1 MLTLSE
7 GIAIA
12 QDSAGRFCLNDLHMA
27 AGGKQKHRPKY
38 WLEGESAKRLIAQ
51 IMTEGGNPPSGNDRN
66 PVSVTKGGLSQGT
79 YVCRELVYA
88 YAMWIS
94 PSFHLRVIRAFDA
107 MASNVA
113 PRAEAAPG
121 LDASLEDTRF
131 VVDAQ
136 GRFLLLPIYYAAGSL
151 GRHRPVHWMTQ
162 PGTRAFFS
170 RMQKRYDFPVCN
182 VIERGLARGTYV
194 ARELVFEY
202 AAWVDP
208 ALMPAVKEAMRRKPM
223 GIVEWE
229 KIASRRLAQK
239 IAAARPRKPTPP
251 VLPAP
256 PVRPVEPMSLQ
267 NIQLAGQVIEFMF
280 DSLNI
285 NNDKAKEVIRD
296 LNKMIN

>member
-1 MLTLSE
+1 MLTLPG
-7 GIAIA
+7 GIAVA

-27 AGGKQKHRPKY
+27 AGGAEKHKPSRWTRTELFNGLISELRPD
-38 WLEGESAKRLIAQ
+38 LALAPIE
-51 IMTEGGNPPSGNDRN
+51 TF
-66 PVSVTKGGLSQGT
+66 KGGSTPGV

-107 MASNVA
+107 MASNVV
-113 PRAEAAPG
+113 PRTEAAPG

-229 KIASRRLAQK
+229 KIVSARLAQK

>member
-1 MLTLSE
+1 MLTLSG
-7 GIAIA
+7 GISVA
-12 QDSAGRFCLNDLHMA
+12 QDQAGRFCLNDLHMA
-27 AGGKQKHRPKY
+27 AGGEKRHGPSY
-38 WLEGESAKRLIAQ
+38 WLDSEQTKALANELTNENTGIPVLTAK
-51 IMTEGGNPPSGNDRN
+51 GRN
-66 PVSVTKGGLSQGT
+66 GGT

-113 PRAEAAPG
+113 PRAETAPG

-131 VVDAQ
+131 VVDDH
-136 GRFLLLPIYYAAGSL
+136 GRFLLLPIYHAAGSQMK
-151 GRHRPVHWMTQ
+151 HRPHYWMAQDETASFA
-162 PGTRAFFS
+162 GRMRS
-170 RMQKRYDFPVCN
+170 RYGFAACN
-182 VIERGLARGTYV
+182 IIGRGLSRGTYV
-194 ARELVFEY
+194 VRELVEHY
-202 AAWVDP
+202 ARWVDP
-208 ALMPAVKEAMRRKPM
+208 ELVPAVRAALKRKPM
-223 GIVEWE
+223 GVIEWE
-229 KIASRRLAQK
+229 KIVSRRLAQK